1 MRNRL
6 VHIDLPGHAHELT
19 FSCLRKQPFLLH
31 QKWCAIL
38 ADAIVVARD
47 KHSFSLWAY
56 VFMPSHVHLL
66 IRPNKPGYSTAAI
79 LQAIKQ
85 SSSRKILRECRARN
99 VDLSRFATGQ
109 KDRPLRFWQ
118 SGPGY
123 DRNVTSSKALKNSI
137 MYIHAN
143 PVRKGLV
150 TLPEEWHWSSAVAWQ
165 GDRNGPL
172 PVDVDS
178 IEC

>member
-19 FSCLRKQPFLLH
+19 FSCLRKQPFLLQ

-38 ADAIVVARD
+38 ADAIMAARD
-47 KHSFSLWAY
+47 KRGFSLWAY
-56 VFMPSHVHLL
+56 VFMPDHVHLL
-66 IRPNKPGYSTAAI
+66 IRPSEPGYSTAAI
-79 LQAIKQ
+79 LQTIKQ

-109 KDRPLRFWQ
+109 KDRPFRFWQ
-118 SGPGY
+118 KGPGY
-123 DRNVTSSKALKNSI
+123 DRNIASSKALKNAI
-137 MYIHAN
+137 QYIHAN
-143 PVRKGLV
+143 PIRKGLV
-150 TLPEEWHWSSAVAWQ
+150 SLPEEWIWSSAAEWQ
-165 GDRNGPL
+165 GDRTSRL
-172 PVDVDS
+172 TVDVDS